1 MKINAPLNDYFLFS
15 NLEKMSVYDAT
26 DDHKPHVETRHGA
39 SLLKYNINIKLI
51 LKNGESKQG

>member
-1 MKINAPLNDYFLFS
+1 
-15 NLEKMSVYDAT
+15 MSVYDAT
-26 DDHKPHVETRHGA
+26 DDHPKPHVETRHGA